1 MSKENENKKMQ
12 VVIATRNQ
20 GKVREFNFMF
30 QQLGWE
36 AVSLAEFPDVP
47 EVVEDGETF
56 EANARKKA
64 ETVSRFLNMPAV
76 GDDSGLQVD
85 VLGGKPGVYSARF
98 AGEKATDKDNWQKLL
113 RELQGVPNEQRTA
126 RFRCTLAFA
135 RPGEETMIADGKC
148 EGVIL
153 REPAGTNGFGYDPV
167 FFLPDR
173 LCTMAQLDPSV
184 KNKISHRANAL
195 HSLVEQIRGMG
206 V

>member
-1 MSKENENKKMQ
+1 MSNQNKPIQ

-20 GKVREFNFMF
+20 GKVREFNMMF

-36 AVSLAEFPDVP
+36 AVSIADFPDVP

-64 ETVSRFLNMPAV
+64 ETVSRFLQMPAV
-76 GDDSGLQVD
+76 GDDSGLEVD
-85 VLGGKPGVYSARF
+85 ALGGKPGVYSARF
-98 AGEKATDKDNWQKLL
+98 AGEKATDEENWQKLL
-113 RELQGVPNEQRTA
+113 QELQDVPNERRTA
-126 RFRCTLAFA
+126 RFRCALAFA
-135 RPGEETMIADGKC
+135 RPGEETILAHGRC
-148 EGVIL
+148 EGAIL

-173 LCTMAQLDPSV
+173 LCTMAQVDPSV

-195 HSLVEQIRGMG
+195 HNLVEQIRGMG